1 MFEKLVV
8 STTQRRKHTTAKF
21 FVATLS
27 FYSVALLFGLSVS
40 VLVSEPK
47 LADTSS
53 ILTLVG
59 PPPMLGGT
67 PPRPRS
73 LTRQQQSDVR
83 HDLNNPM
90 TLDQIMSHRN
100 TSPPVIPNI
109 DQLSAS
115 AGSLISEGPPGI
127 GSGSGVLNGST
138 NIDPAPRPDPPV
150 IKPVPSTTVADNKPL
165 RVTSTVLQGKAI
177 ERRTPAYPQLA
188 RQIHLQGEVSVE
200 VMISPDGRVESARVV
215 SGHPM
220 LAQCA
225 REAAMG
231 WRFGPTLLNKT
242 PVRVTGVI
250 TFIFKLNE

>member
-21 FVATLS
+21 FVGTLS
-27 FYSVALLFGLSVS
+27 FYSVALLFGFSVS

-47 LADTSS
+47 LADTGS

-73 LTRQQQSDVR
+73 LTRQQQSEVR

-90 TLDQIMSHRN
+90 TLDELLSHRN

-109 DQLSAS
+109 DQLSTGP
-115 AGSLISEGPPGI
+115 GSLISEGPPGV

-138 NIDPAPRPDPPV
+138 NIDPAPRPDAPV
-150 IKPVPSTTVADNKPL
+150 TKAVPSTNGADNKPL
-165 RVTSTVLQGKAI
+165 RLTSTVLQGKAI
-177 ERRTPAYPQLA
+177 ERRTPVYPQLA

-225 REAAMG
+225 RETAMG
-231 WRFGPTLLNKT
+231 WRFGPTLLNNV